1 MADHLED
8 DEQLEALK
16 RWWAENGRST
26 VAAVVLAVGGT
37 LGWQQYQIW
46 TDNQAATAADA
57 WASAQAQLASENA
70 LEREQ
75 GEAAAQAIIS
85 EFSDSTYALFAGLQ
99 LAKLAVE
106 EGDLTPAE
114 RYLRDA
120 LAISDPESELGQLVQ
135 LRLARVMA
143 ANGDESGALAILSQS
158 GDAMPVAYATARGDI
173 HLAAGRQQE
182 ALSAYMDART
192 ASLELGNP
200 PGLLDAKIT
209 SLSSRLSA
217 QEQSS

>member
-26 VAAVVLAVGGT
+26 IAAVVLAVGGT

-46 TDNQAATAADA
+46 TDNQAANAADA
-57 WASAQAQLASENA
+57 WANAQAQLASENP
-70 LEREQ
+70 LQREQ
-75 GEAAAQAIIS
+75 GEAAAKAIIG
-85 EFSDSTYALFAGLQ
+85 EFSNSTYALFAGLQ
-99 LAKLAVE
+99 LAKMAVE
-106 EGDLTPAE
+106 DGDLALAE
-114 RYLRDA
+114 SYLRDA
-120 LAISDPESELGQLVQ
+120 LVISGPESELGQLVQ
-135 LRLARVMA
+135 LRLARVLA
-143 ANGDESGALAILSQS
+143 ANGDEAGALAILSQS
-158 GDAMPVAYATARGDI
+158 GDAMPIAYATARGDI

-182 ALSAYMDART
+182 ALSAYLDARA
-192 ASLELGNP
+192 ASLEMGNP

-209 SLSSRLSA
+209 SLGSRLSA

>member
-37 LGWQQYQIW
+37 LGWQQYQLW
-46 TDNQAATAADA
+46 TDQQAANAADA
-57 WASAQAQLASENA
+57 WANAQALLASENG
-70 LEREQ
+70 LQQEQ
-75 GEAAAQAIIS
+75 GEAAAKAIIS

-99 LAKLAVE
+99 LAKMAVDDGE
-106 EGDLTPAE
+106 LTLAE

-120 LAISDPESELGQLVQ
+120 LVISDPQSELGQLVQ

-143 ANGDESGALAILSQS
+143 ANGDESGALAILSES
-158 GDAMPVAYATARGDI
+158 GGAMPVAYATARGDI

-182 ALSAYMDART
+182 ALSAYMDARA

>member
-46 TDNQAATAADA
+46 TDNQAANAADA
-57 WASAQAQLASENA
+57 WANAQAQLASENA

-75 GEAAAQAIIS
+75 GEAAAKAIIS

-99 LAKLAVE
+99 LAAMAVE
-106 EGDLTPAE
+106 EGELALAE
-114 RYLRDA
+114 RHLRDA
-120 LAISDPESELGQLVQ
+120 LTISDPESELGQLVQ

-143 ANGDESGALAILSQS
+143 ANGDESGALAVLSQS
-158 GDAMPVAYATARGDI
+158 GAAMPVAYAIARGDI

-182 ALSAYMDART
+182 ALSAYMDARA